1 MSSLNQITLIGNVG
15 RDPEVKTLP
24 SGDLVANFSL
34 ATSETWKDK
43 SGEKQERTEWH
54 KIDAF
59 GKLAEIVQSYV
70 SKGSKLFVQGQ
81 LVYDE
86 WADKDGNKRTAA
98 KVKLG
103 FGSKLVLL
111 GGGGSPARS
120 SEGQAAEKRAEKAK
134 AAPVNDDDV
143 PF

>member
-15 RDPEVKTLP
+15 RDPEVKILP
-24 SGDLVANFSL
+24 SGDRVANFSL
-34 ATSETWKDK
+34 ATSEKWNSKD
-43 SGEKQERTEWH
+43 GEKQERTEWH
-54 KIDAF
+54 KVDAF
-59 GKLAEIVQSYV
+59 GKLAEIVESYV

-86 WADKDGNKRTAA
+86 WTDKDGNKRTAA

-111 GGGGSPARS
+111 GSPSGDGSAKRS
-120 SEGQAAEKRAEKAK
+120 AEPKAEKSK
-134 AAPVNDDDV
+134 AAPVNDDDI

>member
-1 MSSLNQITLIGNVG
+1 MSSLNQVTLIGNVG
-15 RDPEVKTLP
+15 RDPEIKTLP

-34 ATSETWKDK
+34 ATSEKWNGKD
-43 SGEKQERTEWH
+43 GEKQERTEWH
-54 KIDAF
+54 RVDAF
-59 GKLAEIVQSYV
+59 GKLAEVIQNYV
-70 SKGSKLFVQGQ
+70 TKGSKLFVQGQ

-86 WADKDGNKRTAA
+86 WTDKDGNKRTAA

-111 GGGGSPARS
+111 GSPSDGGNAKRSRPKPEGSN
-120 SEGQAAEKRAEKAK
+120 AAAS
-134 AAPVNDDDV
+134 DDDI

>member
-1 MSSLNQITLIGNVG
+1 MSSLNQISLIGHVG
-15 RDPEVKTLP
+15 RDPEIKTLP

-34 ATSETWKDK
+34 ATSEKWSDK
-43 SGEKQERTEWH
+43 SGDKQERTEWH
-54 KIDAF
+54 KVDVF

-86 WADKDGNKRTAA
+86 WNDKDGNKRTAA

-111 GGGGSPARS
+111 GSPSDGGNAKRS
-120 SEGQAAEKRAEKAK
+120 AESRAEKSK
-134 AAPVNDDDV
+134 TAPVSDDEM

>member
-24 SGDLVANFSL
+24 SGDLVANFSV
-34 ATSETWKDK
+34 ATSEKWNSKD
-43 SGEKQERTEWH
+43 GEKQERTEWH
-54 KIDAF
+54 QVDAF

-70 SKGSKLFVQGQ
+70 SKGSKIFVQGQ
-81 LVYDE
+81 LVYNE
-86 WADKDGNKRTAA
+86 WNDKDGNKRTTA

-111 GGGGSPARS
+111 GSPS
-120 SEGQAAEKRAEKAK
+120 GDRAEKPQARKEESRTK